1 MHGVGDQKQR
11 ITTRIEAQPSVA
23 QGTAGYAF
31 PWGKKRPELDRCS
44 FAGLARKSVIE
55 HAPHTVSDPAAGS
68 PCQVAK

>member
-31 PWGKKRPELDRCS
+31 PWEKKAGARPLQLRWFGPEVGHRTRAAHS
-44 FAGLARKSVIE
+44 F
-55 HAPHTVSDPAAGS
+55 
-68 PCQVAK
+68 